1 LPQRSALTCCSVL
14 VENRAEGLSG
24 WLLYQQALDRRVV
37 DVVRVDLVGQLL
49 RGLISLVGVAL
60 TAEQAED
67 LIFVEVMTMIP
78 SGGES
83 AAVVRSLRLRT
94 TATARSAAVSA

>member
-1 LPQRSALTCCSVL
+1 LTCCSVL

-49 RGLISLVGVAL
+49 RGLIGLVVVAL
-60 TAEQAED
+60 TAEQPED
-67 LIFVEVMTMIP
+67 LIFVEVHDDDP
-78 SGGES
+78 FLVGES
-83 AAVVRSLRLRT
+83 AAVVRSLWMRT
-94 TATARSAAVSA
+94 TATVRSAALSA